1 MNLSMKVL
9 GMTEVEIYD
18 VGIEILKEKLGP
30 AIDRFLPQCKPGEG
44 NWSVDRHKWINSE
57 QDVETLARRI
67 QQSREKERE
76 EARLR
81 QHRATASHAEI
92 LEMTDLEI
100 YKTGI
105 EVLGEKLGPAGMNR
119 FHRYC
124 AQLNV
129 EKDATGRTETAAGY
143 EPQPPL
149 QETHPPQ

>member
-1 MNLSMKVL
+1 MNIFK
-9 GMTEVEIYD
+9 MTEQEIYEA
-18 VGIEILKEKLGP
+18 GIEILKEKLGP
-30 AIDRFLPQCKPGEG
+30 AIDRFLPQCKPGKG
-44 NWSVDRHKWINSE
+44 NWSVDRYKWINRE
-57 QDVETLARRI
+57 RNVKALARRI
-67 QQSREKERE
+67 QQEREKTRDKERE
-76 EARLR
+76 EARMR

-92 LEMTDLEI
+92 LEMTELEI

-129 EKDATGRTETAAGY
+129 ERGGTPRTETAAGY

-149 QETHPPQ
+149 LGTPPP